1 MCSNRSGGGNCALN
15 VKISFFGLEE
25 EEDFLRPKSRPSTE
39 FFLSIFFGVG
49 LSPCSS
55 SSSSFFAIGVVSPAS
70 SLKIA
75 ASFLESLNDPPF
87 VANFCAFLLI
97 LKL

>member
-1 MCSNRSGGGNCALN
+1 MCSIRSGGGNCALN
-15 VKISFFGLEE
+15 VKISFLGLEE
-25 EEDFLRPKSRPSTE
+25 DFFRPKRRPSTE

-49 LSPCSS
+49 LSRSS
-55 SSSSFFAIGVVSPAS
+55 SSSSFFATVVSPAS
-70 SLKIA
+70 SLKMA
-75 ASFLESLNDPPF
+75 ASFLESLNDPPL

>member
-1 MCSNRSGGGNCALN
+1 MCSIRSGGGNCALN
-15 VKISFFGLEE
+15 VKISFFGLE

-49 LSPCSS
+49 LSLCSS
-55 SSSSFFAIGVVSPAS
+55 SSSSFFAIVVVSPVS
-70 SLKIA
+70 SLNMA